1 MVTIGGLAAELG
13 VSIDTVRY
21 YERRGLLPE
30 PERTGAGYRLYGDE
44 DRWRLAFILRAKH
57 LGFTLRES
65 VGLLEQ
71 VADHSVVGDRA
82 TPPRPCAAPPPASS
96 PPWRRSVPSW
106 HRSPPG

>member
-1 MVTIGGLAAELG
+1 VATVTIGGLAAELG
-13 VSIDTVRY
+13 VSNDTVRY

-57 LGFTLRES
+57 LGFTLREI

-71 VADHSVVGDRA
+71 PADHVHQN
-82 TPPRPCAAPPPASS
+82 PNRP
-96 PPWRRSVPSW
+96 
-106 HRSPPG
+106 SPPGSATWR